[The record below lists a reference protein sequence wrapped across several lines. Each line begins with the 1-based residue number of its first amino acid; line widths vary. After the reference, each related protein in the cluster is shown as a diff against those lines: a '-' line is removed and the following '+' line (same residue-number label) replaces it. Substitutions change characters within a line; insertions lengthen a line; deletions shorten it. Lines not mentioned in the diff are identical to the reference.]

1 MVGDAG
7 AIFIKTRKFPLW
19 LNDKSPTNITSLV
32 VRGYAPAAK
41 YYSPKYSESP
51 ETESYQ
57 KYASIY
63 WKPDLVI
70 DSTGVNSFKF
80 TVPDQIRDLNVRI
93 EGISANGTVYLE
105 ERAVRIKN
113 QEAIAGEK

>member
-1 MVGDAG
+1 MGNGIVGDAG

-57 KYASIY
+57 KYAAIY
-63 WKPDLVI
+63 WKPDIVI

-80 TVPDQIRDLNVRI
+80 MVPDQIHKLNCRI
-93 EGISANGTVYLE
+93 EGISGDGTVYLE
-105 ERAVRIKN
+105 ERSVVIKK
-113 QEAIAGEK
+113 E